1 MKVYAVARM
10 ELRFSAKHTYNLLG
24 LFTNKKDAWIFIQNK
39 LDEPLDDRFGYKLK
53 NVLID
58 SSIVTPQRL
67 SGARKVTNVDGTIVI
82 YEFYRIKELEL
93 NAELTD
99 AHLIFYGE

>member
-58 SSIVTPQRL
+58 NSIVTQQRL
-67 SGARKVTNVDGTIVI
+67 SGARKVTNIDGTIVT

-93 NAELTD
+93 DTELTD
-99 AHLIFYGE
+99 VHLIFYGE

>member
-10 ELRFSAKHTYNLLG
+10 ELRFSAKNTYNLLG

-39 LDEPLDDRFGYKLK
+39 LDEPLDDRFGYNLK

-58 SSIVTPQRL
+58 TTIVTQQRL
-67 SGARKVTNVDGTIVI
+67 SGARKVSNVDGTIVI
-82 YEFYRIKELEL
+82 YELYRIKELEL

-99 AHLIFYGE
+99 VHLIFYGE

>member
-39 LDEPLDDRFGYKLK
+39 LDKPLDDRFGYKLK

-58 SSIVTPQRL
+58 SSIVTLQRL
-67 SGARKVTNVDGTIVI
+67 NGSRKVTNVDGTIVI
-82 YEFYRIKELEL
+82 YEFYKIKELEL
-93 NAELTD
+93 DAELTD
-99 AHLIFYGE
+99 VHLIFYGE